1 MIKLFSTLVLIFLM
15 TSCAVQEK
23 NVELVDGSLI
33 TQRKYDRIIRKA
45 FRDAE
50 RSANKAV
57 KGVMIRKQVR
67 EFLRETPVETEIIYE

>member
-1 MIKLFSTLVLIFLM
+1 M

-57 KGVMIRKQVR
+57 KGVMTRKQVK
-67 EFLRETPVETEIIYE
+67 EFFRETPVETEIIYE

>member
-1 MIKLFSTLVLIFLM
+1 M

-50 RSANKAV
+50 RSANKV
-57 KGVMIRKQVR
+57 VRGMMTRKQVR
-67 EFLRETPVETEIIYE
+67 EFLRETPVETEIIYD

>member
-1 MIKLFSTLVLIFLM
+1 M

-50 RSANKAV
+50 RSANKV
-57 KGVMIRKQVR
+57 VRGMMTRKQVR